1 MAKITCAISG
11 IQFKCDH
18 LPLVLGSNIGY
29 YHPIFALPYKKL
41 YGLYSKHCSGHLTP
55 TDSYLLLLA
64 FLHSTEQI
72 DWSVPAAR
80 NPSDIQTIHLV
91 ENNLRQLIEVVE
103 LSNTIYVPSF
113 KQPSFRVTIENSNLT
128 NLPSWIE
135 AWEKNIELFKR
146 GALSQRLQEDLQKV
160 ENKLSY
166 YIKSGSKPETYS
178 MVVAAWADKAA
189 DFPREHK
196 ENWTKIIRSC
206 FNSNKMFSTPL
217 ADLKAVKSYCEENIE
232 AGSIH
237 FHELMSTLREGISR
251 HTDFLGMNPVALG
264 YTLLPVDSTKND
276 EAVAAIVSAAPD
288 SEPQRGDYDS
298 SLEYIRAKLR
308 YKTAQ
313 IAAAKQLPEI
323 TGNSG
328 EKL

>member
-1 MAKITCAISG
+1 MAKIVCAISG
-11 IQFKCDH
+11 IKFSCDH
-18 LPLVLGSNIGY
+18 LPIVLGSNIGY

-72 DWSVPAAR
+72 EWSVPAAR
-80 NPSDIQTIHLV
+80 NPSDSQTIHLV

-103 LSNTIYVPSF
+103 VSNTIYVPSF
-113 KQPSFRVTIENSNLT
+113 KQPSFKVTIDNSSLV

-166 YIKSGSKPETYS
+166 YIKSGSSPETYS
-178 MVVAAWADKAA
+178 MVVASWADKAA
-189 DFPREHK
+189 DFPREHR
-196 ENWTKIIRSC
+196 ENWCKIIRSC
-206 FNSNKMFSTPL
+206 FNSSKMFSTPI
-217 ADLKAVKSYCEENIE
+217 ADLKAVKAYCEENIE

-237 FHELMSTLREGISR
+237 FHTLMEVLKEGISR
-251 HTDFLGMNPVALG
+251 HTDFLGMSPVALG
-264 YTLLPVDSTKND
+264 YTLLPEDSSKND
-276 EAVAAIVSAAPD
+276 EAVAAIISAAPD
-288 SEPQRGDYDS
+288 SEPLRADYDS
-298 SLEYIRAKLR
+298 QLEYIRAKMR
-308 YKTAQ
+308 YRTASIQ
-313 IAAAKQLPEI
+313 EKKQLPQV
-323 TGNSG
+323 TTASG
-328 EKL
+328 EVL